1 MKDIIMYLNVWNP
14 TLHTHVSRNKSLMIE
29 KVSYLMGEGGI
40 RVINYFVT
48 EGIEASCLSNI

>member
-1 MKDIIMYLNVWNP
+1 MYLNVWNP